1 MRAPGSSDELVD
13 ELFVTTHRL
22 RTYVDARLRANGA
35 SIARLRALRMLAA
48 AEADAEAAE
57 PLRMRDLSE
66 ALGISARTATTVV
79 DSLEREGLV
88 ERAPHPTDR
97 RSVLLSLTDSGRVR
111 HREAEKVD
119 RVALAEV
126 TSRLGPEERER
137 LRELLGLIREVVG

>member
-1 MRAPGSSDELVD
+1 MPAPGSSDELVD
-13 ELFVTTHRL
+13 ELFLTTQRL
-22 RTYVDARLRANGA
+22 RTFVDARLRANGA
-35 SIARLRALRMLAA
+35 SIARLRALRILAA
-48 AEADAEAAE
+48 VDAESDE

-66 ALGISARTATTVV
+66 LLGVSARTATTVV

-97 RSVLLSLTDSGRVR
+97 RAVLLSLTDRGRVR

-119 RVALAEV
+119 AVALAEV
-126 TSRLGPEERER
+126 TSRLGPRERER